1 MVAQSSEAARHTIP
15 ADLAGRVAIVT
26 GGSSGIGEA
35 TVRALARAK
44 AKIALT
50 THHKRDDA
58 EELLREVR
66 RLGGEAIVRRVDVGK
81 EDQVEA
87 LFEACEESLGLPT
100 LLVNSAGINAASI
113 PVAEMT
119 LERWQSVIETNLT
132 GAFLTCRALARRLR
146 GRSWPGRIVNI
157 SSIHEDIIV
166 PGGADYDAS
175 KGGLRQLT
183 RTLAAELAPARIN
196 VNSVAPGMILT
207 PMNQEA
213 MDDPE
218 KLREATRNIP
228 WGRAGTA
235 EEVAALIVLLLSDV
249 MDYLT
254 GETIVIDGGLSLNIG
269 QGA

>member
-1 MVAQSSEAARHTIP
+1 MTQASEAAIDTAP
-15 ADLAGRVAIVT
+15 GDLAGRIAIVT

-50 THHKRDDA
+50 THDRRDDPEA
-58 EELLREVR
+58 LLREVR
-66 RLGGEAIVRRVDVGK
+66 RLGGEAIVRRVDVSC
-81 EDQVEA
+81 EDEVEA
-87 LFEACEESLGLPT
+87 LFGACENHLGPPS
-100 LLVNSAGINAASI
+100 LLVNSAGLNEAGIA
-113 PVAEMT
+113 VADMT
-119 LERWQSVIETNLT
+119 LERWEKVLATNLT
-132 GAFLTCRALARRLR
+132 GSFLTCRALARRLR
-146 GRSWPGRIVNI
+146 ARSRPGRIVNV
-157 SSIHEDIIV
+157 SSIHEEIIV
-166 PGGADYDAS
+166 RGGADYDAS

-218 KLREATRNIP
+218 KLHEAVRMIP

-254 GETIVIDGGLSLNIG
+254 GETIVIDGGLSLNVG